1 MNCEFETVEQLG
13 ALCRKRRE
21 ALGLRI
27 EDAAMVTGAN
37 YRWISEIE
45 RGKATAQFGKVLHY
59 AASLGI
65 GFAAILPDDSPLD
78 RDLGITP

>member
-1 MNCEFETVEQLG
+1 MNFEFRTIEQLG

-27 EDAAMVTGAN
+27 EDAAVVTGAN

-45 RGKATAQFGKVLHY
+45 RGKATAQVGKVLHY
-59 AASLGI
+59 AAILGI
-65 GFAAILPDDSPLD
+65 GFAAILPDDDPVGH
-78 RDLGITP
+78 DLGTKP